1 VRSASHGSQAT
12 LEVACHDG
20 NVTSTRGPL
29 AVVFLVCAAVSCAD
43 VKPLPSDASSEAM
56 WICAADGPT
65 PDLLARFD
73 VFAATGEELRRF
85 SVSARSVPW
94 MRCGGLLP
102 DGFEALA
109 DTLISPRSS
118 DGPPVSAGEVT
129 VSLDGRESLV
139 RAIPVAVRN
148 ALSASRDAGAL
159 GERWSRAFR
168 ARRSENDEAAF
179 QPGYGRDRPPP
190 PDAERLRPYFAGLA
204 LELIELAR
212 IAVST
217 DRALYVHHPPEL
229 AHASTEP

>member
-1 VRSASHGSQAT
+1 
-12 LEVACHDG
+12 
-20 NVTSTRGPL
+20 VTSTRGPL
-29 AVVFLVCAAVSCAD
+29 VVVLLVGGALSCAEA
-43 VKPLPSDASSEAM
+43 KPRPSDTSSNAM

-73 VFAATGEELRRF
+73 VFAATGEEIRRF

-94 MRCGGLLP
+94 MRCGGVRP
-102 DGFEALA
+102 DGFDALA
-109 DTLISPRSS
+109 DTLVSPRSS
-118 DGPPVSAGEVT
+118 DGAPVSAGEVI

-148 ALSASRDAGAL
+148 ALAASRDAGAL

-168 ARRSENDEAAF
+168 VRRSANDAAAF
-179 QPGYGRDRPPP
+179 RPGYGRDLPPP
-190 PDAERLRPYFAGLA
+190 PDAEGLRPYFAGLA

-229 AHASTEP
+229 AGASAEP